1 MSGERHF
8 RDPAPSSRDDSSDL
22 STERAD
28 PMSTDETRSIA
39 RVEEQRAYLRRVP
52 ARERGFYLALA
63 PAERSD
69 DGDAPDA
76 EPVSSSTGDDGDPQE
91 VRQLGSGLKA
101 RLNRINRVTAARSRH
116 RSATRASKALHIGI
130 GTEADLNVLYEE
142 QEQAIREKLV
152 TLGIRRVLEPN
163 VQGYRLWYWASRIL
177 ACPPKAEVSHRYRK
191 ALAERAALENPYER
205 LRRQR
210 PRLSTNEREDAMNEW
225 IVEQLCWM
233 FLQRHDELELRREV
247 ADRVPTDPV
256 QQRAYRRAWQ
266 AANDAKR
273 RTSS

>member
-1 MSGERHF
+1 MSAEQESRN
-8 RDPAPSSRDDSSDL
+8 PAHSSSSDSSDVP
-22 STERAD
+22 TRRVNQ
-28 PMSTDETRSIA
+28 MSTDETRSFA

-69 DGDAPDA
+69 GGPDPDPG
-76 EPVSSSTGDDGDPQE
+76 PVPSSTGDDGDPQE
-91 VRQLGSGLKA
+91 VRQLGAGLKA

-142 QEQAIREKLV
+142 QEPAIREKLV

-177 ACPPKAEVSHRYRK
+177 ACPPKAEVSHRWRK

-210 PRLSTNEREDAMNEW
+210 PRLSTSEREDAMNEW

-233 FLQRHDELELRREV
+233 FLQRNDELELRREV
-247 ADRVPTDPV
+247 ADRVPTDPA
-256 QQRAYRRAWQ
+256 QQRAYRQAWQ